1 MEEALVKMVGISKS
15 FGEIQALKNVDFSV
29 DRQEIVGLVG
39 DNGAGKT
46 TLVKILT
53 GMHRPDA
60 GEIYYKNKK
69 TKIHNPSAARSLG
82 IEPVHQRGAA
92 IAEMNIWENFF
103 LGREIRRRIGPF
115 MILDKRRM
123 SEITHSTT
131 TRVGIHIPSFERPI
145 GTLSGGEQQAVLI
158 GRAIHFGGELLV
170 LDEPTS
176 ALSIRETDKVLNYV
190 EKARRELGCSVIF
203 ITHIIRHIYPIADR
217 FVVLWQGEKIA
228 DLHKGQMSRK
238 ELEELIIR
246 GKLESLTKS
255 SDRKEGGSKFEPEST
270 P

>member
-1 MEEALVKMVGISKS
+1 MEKNSLLVEMRGISKS
-15 FGEIQALKNVDFSV
+15 FGEIQALKNVDFTVS
-29 DRQEIVGLVG
+29 QKEIIGLVG

-46 TLVKILT
+46 TLIQTLT
-53 GMHRPDA
+53 GIHRPDS
-60 GEIYYKNKK
+60 GEIYYKGQK
-69 TKIHNPSAARSLG
+69 TKMTTPAIARSLG

-103 LGREIRRRIGPF
+103 LGRELRRNIGPVR
-115 MILDKRRM
+115 ILDKQKM
-123 SEITHSTT
+123 IDITKETT
-131 TRVGIHIPSFERPI
+131 AKLGIYIPSFDRPI
-145 GTLSGGEQQAVLI
+145 GTLSGGERQAVII

-176 ALSIRETDKVLNYV
+176 ALSIRETQKVLRYI
-190 EKARRELGCSVIF
+190 EGAKEQLGRSVIF

-228 DLHKGQMSRK
+228 DIDKGEMPRK

-246 GKLESLTKS
+246 GKLRTLAGN
-255 SDRKEGGSKFEPEST
+255 DDN
-270 P
+270 